1 MNNGGNMLEFDHLAV
16 VACDLDEGRAAV
28 EETLGVALQPGGQHA
43 YFGTHNLLLGLDYGL
58 YLEVIAVDPEAPDPG
73 VTRWFDLDR
82 VAGDPRLGN
91 WICRS
96 DDLEGELARFP
107 EAGAPVP
114 LARGDLKW
122 RMAVPQAGRLPFDNL
137 FPALMQ
143 WDCAAH
149 PATRLP
155 ASGCVLQR
163 LVVSHP
169 DAAELSTRLA
179 PVLTDDRVVFE
190 AGAPG
195 LMAEVMTP
203 SGLRVLR

>member
-1 MNNGGNMLEFDHLAV
+1 MLELDHLAV
-16 VACDLDEGRAAV
+16 VACDLEAGRAAV
-28 EETLGVALQPGGQHA
+28 EEALGVALQPGGQHA
-43 YFGTHNLLLGLDYGL
+43 YFSTHNLLLGLEEGL
-58 YLEVIAVDPEAPDPG
+58 YLEVISVDPDAADPG

-82 VAGDPRLGN
+82 MAGVPRLGN

-96 DDLEGELARFP
+96 DDLEGEVQRFP
-107 EAGAPVP
+107 EAGRPVS

-122 RMAVPQAGRLPFDNL
+122 RMAVPETGRLPFDNL
-137 FPALMQ
+137 FPAIMQ

-149 PATRLP
+149 PAERLA

-163 LVVSHP
+163 LVVAHP
-169 DAAELSTRLA
+169 EAAELSLQLA
-179 PVLTDDRVVFE
+179 SVLTDGRVVFE
-190 AGAPG
+190 TGAPS